1 MQRRRLLCIH
11 LACGHPADARPLV
24 RETSVEGFI
33 VSPFGV
39 AWSRCKWRRYGAC
52 AVENCGYRGGSSL
65 RRSALKLRR
74 EQGLAAAS
82 PASGAA
88 AATTSAP
95 VPGAVLIAQGAE
107 AVRFFC

>member
-24 RETSVEGFI
+24 RETSVLMRGESRFQL
-33 VSPFGV
+33 SPFV

-52 AVENCGYRGGSSL
+52 AVENCGYRGGSLL

-88 AATTSAP
+88 AATTSASAP

-107 AVRFFC
+107 